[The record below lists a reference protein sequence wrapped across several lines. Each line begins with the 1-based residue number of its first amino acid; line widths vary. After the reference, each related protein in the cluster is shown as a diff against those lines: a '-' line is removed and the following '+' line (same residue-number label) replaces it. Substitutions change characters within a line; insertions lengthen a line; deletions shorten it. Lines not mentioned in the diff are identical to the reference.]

1 MSAAVPGFAAST
13 SMFSSTLPSSR
24 DTAQD
29 VLNLGPNVAAA
40 NPDGFMAST
49 WNDDM
54 MWQLFQSQP
63 SLDWFN
69 ADILDPTWDF
79 NVPK

>member
-1 MSAAVPGFAAST
+1 MSSVRNTPDLLNTGSSVGT
-13 SMFSSTLPSSR
+13 SSS
-24 DTAQD
+24 
-29 VLNLGPNVAAA
+29 
-40 NPDGFMAST
+40 DGFLPST

-69 ADILDPTWDF
+69 ADILDPTWDL
-79 NVPK
+79 NMQKV

>member
-1 MSAAVPGFAAST
+1 MPSLDAPHVLDTPSAAT
-13 SMFSSTLPSSR
+13 
-24 DTAQD
+24 
-29 VLNLGPNVAAA
+29 N
-40 NPDGFMAST
+40 GFMTST

-54 MWQLFQSQP
+54 MSQLFQFQP

-79 NVPK
+79 NMAK

>member
-1 MSAAVPGFAAST
+1 MSAAVPGFST
-13 SMFSSTLPSSR
+13 STSTHPSTLTSVMNTPDMLGLGSSVGT
-24 DTAQD
+24 D
-29 VLNLGPNVAAA
+29 
-40 NPDGFMAST
+40 NPDGFMPST

-69 ADILDPTWDF
+69 ADILDPTW
-79 NVPK
+79 NYSVPK